1 LDLSETNVTERNS
14 LNYFRARRLVRRIS
28 GRREMA
34 RHARAAWSL
43 VWLMFAVAVWLAVG
57 LLVSRL

>member
-1 LDLSETNVTERNS
+1 MTERNS
-14 LNYFRARRLVRRIS
+14 MNYFRARRLVRRIA

-43 VWLMFAVAVWLAVG
+43 VWLMFAVAMWLAIG
-57 LLVSRL
+57 LLVSKL

>member
-1 LDLSETNVTERNS
+1 MTERNS